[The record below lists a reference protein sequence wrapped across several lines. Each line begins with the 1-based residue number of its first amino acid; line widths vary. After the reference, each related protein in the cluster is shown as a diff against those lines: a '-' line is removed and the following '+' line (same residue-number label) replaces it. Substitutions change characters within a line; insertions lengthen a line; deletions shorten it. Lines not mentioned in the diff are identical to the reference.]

1 MAADQEVH
9 ERNRPLEEAAISDF
23 SERDRELLAKFG
35 MTEEQV
41 ERDERMAESETE
53 PDGLTG
59 RVHYGM
65 HLDQPDEEMISVS
78 IRVSKSTLDELT
90 ETARRYHI
98 SRSEYMRRKLAAP
111 VG

>member
-1 MAADQEVH
+1 M
-9 ERNRPLEEAAISDF
+9 SDL
-23 SERDRELLAKFG
+23 SERDKTLLAKFG

-41 ERDERMAESETE
+41 ERDERMVESETE

-59 RVHYGM
+59 RVHYGL
-65 HLDQPDEEMISVS
+65 HLDQTDEEMISVS
-78 IRVSKSTLDELT
+78 IRVPKSTLDELT